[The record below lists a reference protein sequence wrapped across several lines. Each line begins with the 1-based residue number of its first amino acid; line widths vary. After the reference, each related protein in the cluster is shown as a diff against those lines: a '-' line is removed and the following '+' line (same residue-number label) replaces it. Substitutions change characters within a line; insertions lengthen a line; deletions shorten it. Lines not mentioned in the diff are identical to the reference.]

1 MLRERVKE
9 TFCESDGYMVV
20 PKLYDVPENMLDD
33 LLRLHRPQT
42 LSYDEDDGRRG
53 ESYKDEWA
61 ISTYICADRTT
72 YVRKCFE
79 EKYGPR
85 DCLDRPMFR
94 YLNQAGVMSTLRKY
108 KEDFLRLRGE
118 SLNLTDETVELQIRH
133 TKLSQLFLTVQPSKD
148 IMKAMK
154 TSLQPHYDP
163 CELTINIHLS
173 PLNFRGCD
181 PSENVLRIFPKTSS
195 DPERSFSTAKG
206 TWCSLISLN
215 MT

>member
-9 TFCESDGYMVV
+9 TFCESDGYMIV

-42 LSYDEDDGRRG
+42 LSYDDDNGRRG

-94 YLNQAGVMSTLRKY
+94 YLNQTGVMSTLRKY

-118 SLNLTDETVELQIRH
+118 S
-133 TKLSQLFLTVQPSKD
+133 
-148 IMKAMK
+148 
-154 TSLQPHYDP
+154 
-163 CELTINIHLS
+163 
-173 PLNFRGCD
+173 
-181 PSENVLRIFPKTSS
+181 
-195 DPERSFSTAKG
+195 
-206 TWCSLISLN
+206 
-215 MT
+215 